1 MDATLGNFLGIAL
14 VVLVAIGIGMLM
26 PVLAQAKRTLSVAE
40 RRFDRIGAQVEE
52 VLDDT
57 RRVVRR
63 VDRITEDLE
72 DSGVPA
78 ARLVESMAGL
88 ANTLEAV
95 RDRVG
100 TVAAIASTVGPVV
113 VSAYRAW
120 RGNGQDEHAD
130 FDDLPPG
137 DDGPRN

>member
-1 MDATLGNFLGIAL
+1 MDATLGNVLGIAL
-14 VVLVAIGIGMLM
+14 VVLVALGIGMLM

-63 VDRITEDLE
+63 VDRMTEDLE
-72 DSGVPA
+72 ESGVPA

-88 ANTLEAV
+88 ATTLESV

-100 TVAAIASTVGPVV
+100 TVAAIASTVGPAV

-120 RGNGQDEHAD
+120 RGDGHDEFEGVPSD
-130 FDDLPPG
+130 G
-137 DDGPRN
+137 DGMPHN